1 MIKKVAFVGFRS
13 TDMDAD
19 KRFFGELLGLKPTT
33 ENTGKSAE
41 FDAPDGTTI
50 AVESQS
56 PEGTPCTLALETDDI
71 EAEVARLKEAGVS
84 FHGEIVDNKACK
96 MAFTQ
101 TPSGHL
107 IMLHQ
112 MSADRIAG
120 ANVDCA
126 TE

>member
-56 PEGTPCTLALETDDI
+56 PEGTPCMLALETSDI
-71 EAEVARLKEAGVS
+71 EAEVARLKEAGVP
-84 FHGEIVDNKACK
+84 FHGEIVDNKTCK

-101 TPSGHL
+101 TPSGHP

-112 MSADRIAG
+112 MSPDRIAG
-120 ANVDCA
+120 ANVDRA
-126 TE
+126 PE